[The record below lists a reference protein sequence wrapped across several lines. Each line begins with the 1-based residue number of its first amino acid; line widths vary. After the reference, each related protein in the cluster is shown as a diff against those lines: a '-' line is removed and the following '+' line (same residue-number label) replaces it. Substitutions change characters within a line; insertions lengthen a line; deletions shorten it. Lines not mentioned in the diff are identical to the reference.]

1 MPLLSVIIV
10 NYNIRFFLEQC
21 LQSLYRAAN
30 GVSMEV
36 IIADNQS
43 TDGSA
48 AYIKKLFPSVIW
60 IQNATNMGFAK
71 ANNIGIRL
79 ARGQYTL
86 LLNPDTLIPENTLLA
101 CLEYVRDNDLTAT
114 GIRMIDG
121 CGSFLPESKRAFP
134 APLPAFFKLSGL
146 ASAFPR
152 SAFFNRY
159 ALGHLSP
166 EANHAVEVLAGAFM
180 LVKTNALKA
189 LNGFDE
195 KFFMYGEDIDLSYR
209 LQQYSNRANAY
220 LGTHPII
227 HFKGE
232 STNRGS
238 FRYLRHFYGAM
249 HLFVKKH
256 YEAKGLHLSG
266 WVLRIAIY
274 LRAALATAL
283 LPLSRQLYKSSV
295 TKCII
300 IAGQPPDTSKVAA
313 MLPSGIVSAAS
324 IFHKLPAEALPFLQ
338 SQKMPRNEVLLIWC
352 IGNGLL
358 LTEVIELL
366 SQVKP
371 YAAGIGYH
379 YVGSGSVVG
388 GAGSSSAGFG
398 WGLAENSL

>member
-1 MPLLSVIIV
+1 MPLLTVIIV
-10 NYNIRFFLEQC
+10 NYNVRFFLEQC
-21 LQSLYRAAN
+21 LHSLYRAAS

-43 TDGSA
+43 ADGSA
-48 AYIKKLFPSVIW
+48 AYIKKLFPSVKW
-60 IQNATNMGFAK
+60 IQNVKNIGFGA

-86 LLNPDTLIPENTLLA
+86 LLNPDTLIPENTLHA
-101 CLEYVRDNDLTAT
+101 CLQYVTDNDLTAT
-114 GIRMIDG
+114 GIRMVDG

-146 ASAFPR
+146 ASVFPR

-180 LVKTNALKA
+180 LVKTSTLIA

-195 KFFMYGEDIDLSYR
+195 KFFMYGEDVDLSYR

-220 LGTHPII
+220 VGTHPII

-238 FRYLRHFYGAM
+238 FGYLRHFYGAM
-249 HLFVKKH
+249 HLFVQKH
-256 YEAKGLHLSG
+256 YGSEGPQLGG
-266 WVLRIAIY
+266 WLLRMAIY
-274 LRAALATAL
+274 LRAAIATAL
-283 LPLSRQLYKSSV
+283 LPLSRQHYKAGVPKS
-295 TKCII
+295 II
-300 IAGQPPDTSKVAA
+300 IAGQPTDTNRVAA
-313 MLPSGIVSAAS
+313 MLPSGIASAAS
-324 IFHKLPAEALPFLQ
+324 IFHTLPADALPFLQ
-338 SQKMPRNEVLLIWC
+338 GQKLPRKEVIIIWC
-352 IGNGLL
+352 VGNGLL
-358 LTEVIELL
+358 LNEVIELL
-366 SQVKP
+366 PRVKP

-379 YVGSGSVVG
+379 FAGSGSVVG

-398 WGLAENSL
+398 WGLAENWL